1 MSVLHNLTEA
11 YPNTEFVYANNSLV
25 EMIIKQF
32 FKLSF
37 NGVTSRIRFNS
48 STGFANRPVY
58 LYQISSEMETNIGSL
73 NLSTIH
79 PSFNHI
85 SDRKQKVE
93 LPHEGVIAFFIV
105 AQLIELFVVIFLHI
119 MTVVNRNTQS
129 IKATSP
135 KLINMVF
142 FGGYIFIATI
152 MLLNISW
159 AIDFGPEI
167 DAAICQ
173 TIWAWGLPLSFTLT
187 IGIVTMRTWRLYR
200 IFVHYLDPGKF
211 LSNSAL
217 TLAVLLL
224 ASIDIAIATIWTA
237 VDPMEFLYIE
247 FMLKIDSHYE
257 VFLEPECTYN
267 LVWLVLVF
275 LFKEALLVAL
285 IVLTVLTRKIP
296 IATFTTNSQRIFTYA
311 FSVVS
316 VIGFGIYYVLVFVVQ
331 HPDPHAEFVTI
342 FSLLN
347 VLVVLFIVF
356 IVAPP
361 IAPTLLKI
369 IKVKILPTQ

>member
-1 MSVLHNLTEA
+1 
-11 YPNTEFVYANNSLV
+11 
-25 EMIIKQF
+25 
-32 FKLSF
+32 
-37 NGVTSRIRFNS
+37 
-48 STGFANRPVY
+48 
-58 LYQISSEMETNIGSL
+58 METNIGSL

-85 SDRKQKVE
+85 SDQKQKVE

-129 IKATSP
+129 VKATSP
-135 KLINMVF
+135 KLIHLAF
-142 FGGYIFIATI
+142 LGGYVFIATI
-152 MLLNISW
+152 LLMNISW
-159 AIDFGPEI
+159 AINFGPEI

-173 TIWAWGLPLSFTLT
+173 TIWAWGLPLSFTLA
-187 IGIVTMRTWRLYR
+187 IGIVTMKTWRLYR

-211 LSNSAL
+211 LSNPAL

-224 ASIDIAIATIWTA
+224 ASVDIAIAVIWTA

-275 LFKEALLVAL
+275 LFKAALLVAL

-296 IATFTTNSQRIFTYA
+296 IITFTTNSQRIFSYA

-316 VIGFGIYYVLVFVVQ
+316 VIGFGIYYLLIFVIQ
-331 HPDPHAEFVTI
+331 YPNSHAEFFTI

-347 VLVVLFIVF
+347 IQLALFIIF
-356 IVAPP
+356 ILAPP
-361 IAPTLLKI
+361 IAPVLLKKSKRMKLFPI
-369 IKVKILPTQ
+369 Q